1 MLRRVSSRE
10 LTEWMAFYEL
20 RASPPAAAEPI
31 VEDTPAAQAARLK
44 AALFKEK

>member
-20 RASPPAAAEPI
+20 RTAQAPAAEP
-31 VEDTPAAQAARLK
+31 VLEDSPAAQAARLK